1 MLLAMGSVY
10 HLMRSA
16 WLYQQALDLSVEI
29 QAEAVLGISRIT
41 KELSESS
48 FGTVHVYA
56 DPPGVVFASPR
67 SVAEGST
74 IEYNLSGQL
83 MWQSITCF
91 YQDGDKVIRK
101 RQSIPTVFTPPDSTL
116 TTSDFRDATGLSTS
130 VAARSVKDFQV
141 EIINRYISVKLT
153 TERQHAHRKFSVE
166 MRGGTGPRN

>member
-101 RQSIPTVFTPPDSTL
+101 RQSIPTVFTPPDST
-116 TTSDFRDATGLSTS
+116 ATGLSTS